1 MSLFDPDFFDKSKY
15 IESLFTTTMSSPQV
29 SLYEKH
35 YQELVNYAYDYK
47 SHSIPKHLPPEF
59 EILTSKKNNKIYFR
73 RCYKK
78 CVWQTHTY
86 QQDDSIW
93 PEQLYDY
100 LMKLPYNPFLV
111 HITWPHNN

>member
-15 IESLFTTTMSSPQV
+15 IESLFAITMSFPQASP
-29 SLYEKH
+29 YERV
-35 YQELVNYAYDYK
+35 YQDLLNHAYNYK
-47 SHSIPKHLPPEF
+47 NTKVPKYLPPEF
-59 EILTSKKNNKIYFR
+59 EILTSKKYNKIYFR
-73 RCYKK
+73 RIYKK
-78 CVWQTHTY
+78 CVWQTPTY

-111 HITWPHNN
+111 NITWPHNN